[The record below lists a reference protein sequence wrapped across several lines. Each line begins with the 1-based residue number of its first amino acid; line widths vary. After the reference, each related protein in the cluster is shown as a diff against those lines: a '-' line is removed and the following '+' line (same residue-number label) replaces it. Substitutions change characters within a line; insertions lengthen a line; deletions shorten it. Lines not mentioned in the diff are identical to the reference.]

1 MFGKADALDYI
12 EANKGIYIGV
22 SDFIWECAELSLKEF
37 KSAGRLMEE
46 LLAEGFEVESGL
58 AGMPTAFKGS
68 FGSGRPVIGIL
79 GEYDALAG
87 LSQEG
92 GLAKRKPVKD
102 GGPGHGCGHN
112 CLGTGALAG
121 AVGAK
126 RYLEMHPEVSGTII
140 YLGCPG
146 EEGKFGKTFMA
157 RAGVF
162 DGLDCALT
170 WHPYATNNIFSG
182 STLANIC
189 LYFQFDGVASH
200 AAAAPTLGRSALD
213 GAELMNVGIQFLR
226 EHMPDDARVHYAFL
240 DAGGKAPNVVQE
252 SAKLIYNVRAA
263 QVDEAMELAERVK
276 NIARGAAL
284 MTDTKLTITHSAA
297 ASNLVPNSVIENIFQ
312 KNLEETGVPV
322 YTPEEAEFARSIM
335 DSYEIKEKAVDL
347 SAKLSPVWKRMLE
360 EHYEKHGAGLNNFVL
375 PYQHWEHAITATTDV
390 ADVSWICPTSMFFAQ
405 CAAAKIP
412 EHSWQYVSCN
422 NTSIAHKGLIYA
434 GKVLAGSAIDFFEN
448 PQLVMDAKKEFDA
461 YMHGRKYRCPMDD
474 RVMPEI

>member
-1 MFGKADALDYI
+1 MYSKIDALNSI
-12 EANKGIYIGV
+12 EENKNIFTDT
-22 SDFIWECAELSLKEF
+22 SDKIWEYAELSLREY
-37 KSAGRLMEE
+37 KSADALIGVLE
-46 LLAEGFEVESGL
+46 AEGFIVERGL

-68 FGSGRPVIGIL
+68 FGSGQPVIGVL

-92 GLAKRKPVKD
+92 GLAKRQAVEA
-102 GGPGHGCGHN
+102 GGAGHGCGHN

-121 AVGAK
+121 AVGTK
-126 RYLEMHPEVSGTII
+126 RYLENHPEMSGTII
-140 YLGCPG
+140 YFGCPG

-162 DGLDCALT
+162 DDLDCALT

-189 LYFQFDGVASH
+189 LYFKFKGVAAH

-213 GAELMNVGIQFLR
+213 GAELMNVGVQFLR

-240 DAGGKAPNVVQE
+240 DAGGRAPNVVQE
-252 SAKLIYNVRAA
+252 SAELIYNVRAA

-276 NIARGAAL
+276 NIARGAVL
-284 MTDTKLTITHSAA
+284 MTDTELTITYSAA
-297 ASNLVPNSVIENIFQ
+297 ASNLVPNSVIEKIFQ
-312 KNLEETGVPV
+312 KNLEDIGVPE
-322 YTPEEAEFARSIM
+322 YTKEEEAFAKSIV
-335 DSYEIKEKAVDL
+335 DTYEIKEKAVDL
-347 SAKLSPVWKRMLE
+347 AAKLSPLWKRLLE
-360 EHYEKHGAGLNNFVL
+360 DHYEKQGVGLNNFVL

-412 EHSWQYVSCN
+412 EHSWQYVACN
-422 NTSIAHKGLIYA
+422 NTSLAHKGLIYA
-434 GKVLAGSAIDFFEN
+434 GKVLAGSAIDFYEN
-448 PQLVMDAKKEFDA
+448 PELVDAAKKEFDA
-461 YMHGRKYRCPMDD
+461 YMHGRTYRCPIDD
-474 RVMPEI
+474 SVVPEI